1 MSRKK
6 ARDNAFKCIYE
17 LEFIK
22 DKSLDDILLNC
33 YEENNNSEEEKQ
45 YIQMILNGVKENIE
59 KIDSIILSKLKN
71 WSLDRIAK
79 IDLAILR
86 LAIYEILYVDSIP
99 NKVSANE
106 AVELAKTYG
115 NNDSKSFVNG
125 VIEMILN
132 GVKENIEKIDSIILS
147 KLKNWSLD
155 RIAKIDLAILR
166 LAIYEILYVDS
177 IPNKVS
183 ANEAVELAKTYGNND
198 SKSFV
203 NGVIAKVIEDKEDG
217 NGRKENI

>member
-22 DKSLDDILLNC
+22 DKSLDDILSNC

-86 LAIYEILYVDSIP
+86 LAIYEVLYVDSIP
-99 NKVSANE
+99 
-106 AVELAKTYG
+106 
-115 NNDSKSFVNG
+115 D
-125 VIEMILN
+125 
-132 GVKENIEKIDSIILS
+132 
-147 KLKNWSLD
+147 
-155 RIAKIDLAILR
+155 
-166 LAIYEILYVDS
+166 
-177 IPNKVS
+177 KVS

>member
-22 DKSLDDILLNC
+22 DKNLDDILLNC

-125 VIEMILN
+125 VI
-132 GVKENIEKIDSIILS
+132 
-147 KLKNWSLD
+147 
-155 RIAKIDLAILR
+155 
-166 LAIYEILYVDS
+166 
-177 IPNKVS
+177 
-183 ANEAVELAKTYGNND
+183 
-198 SKSFV
+198 
-203 NGVIAKVIEDKEDG
+203 AKVIEDKEDG